1 MAIGGFSTHD
11 ASLGHYEQNSVLLVS
26 SVFMVLS
33 AINFGLHF
41 LALQRR
47 NIRVYSHDS
56 ETAFFITVIA
66 LASIVVCCLLLATE
80 T

>member
-1 MAIGGFSTHD
+1 MPRLFYRGNRRIFNHD

-56 ETAFFITVIA
+56 ETAFFITVIVSPA
-66 LASIVVCCLLLATE
+66 
-80 T
+80 